1 MAGIT
6 FFLNSG
12 LPFLTVA
19 ITISPAEAAGNLFNL
34 APKPLTA
41 KMYKFLA
48 PELSQQFK
56 TAPVGKPNYI
66 IGLVNIQNN
75 K

>member
-1 MAGIT
+1 M
-6 FFLNSG
+6 
-12 LPFLTVA
+12 
-19 ITISPAEAAGNLFNL
+19 TISPAEAAGNLFNL

-48 PELSQQFK
+48 PELSQQLT
-56 TAPVGKPNYI
+56 TAPTGKPNYKI
-66 IGLVNIQNN
+66 VSILIMGGG